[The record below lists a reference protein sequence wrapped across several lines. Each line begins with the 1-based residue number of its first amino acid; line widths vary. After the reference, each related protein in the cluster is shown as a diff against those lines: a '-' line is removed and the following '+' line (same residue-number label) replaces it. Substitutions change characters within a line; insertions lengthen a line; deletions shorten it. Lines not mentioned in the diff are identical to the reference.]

1 MAVTIH
7 VLVILVIDWSLA
19 SSPLTVRIGHGWVL
33 GKNAADRPVEQIW
46 VVHKSL
52 GIEGV
57 IVQHNGSIAAETA
70 ADTPNN
76 EVADPTVGQPAP
88 HVEVFDGKLTDNGE
102 AEKDTKLGPCGVV
115 RPVEVRLVGG
125 SRDHAQIVSGE
136 PALKHS
142 EVVLSLC
149 SQLKL
154 TLFQDVLT
162 NTEADKF
169 TILNVFRSLG
179 VDSSPLAII
188 IGVLKSSEKQ
198 TS

>member
-46 VVHKSL
+46 VVHQSL
-52 GIEGV
+52 GVEGM
-57 IVQHNGSIAAETA
+57 IVQDNGSIAAETA
-70 ADTPNN
+70 ADTPND
-76 EVADPTVGQPAP
+76 EVADPAISQPAS
-88 HVEVFDGKLTDNGE
+88 HVEVFDGELANDGE
-102 AEKDTKLGPCGVV
+102 AEEDTKLCPGGVV

-136 PALKHS
+136 PALKHG

-188 IGVLKSSEKQ
+188 IGVLKSSVKQ
-198 TS
+198 NS

>member
-46 VVHKSL
+46 VVHQSL
-52 GIEGV
+52 GVEGM
-57 IVQHNGSIAAETA
+57 IVQDNGSIAAETA
-70 ADTPNN
+70 ADTPND
-76 EVADPTVGQPAP
+76 EVADPAISQPAP
-88 HVEVFDGKLTDNGE
+88 HIEVFDGELANDGE
-102 AEKDTKLGPCGVV
+102 SEEDTKLCPGGVV

-188 IGVLKSSEKQ
+188 IGVLKSSVKQ
-198 TS
+198 NS

>member
-46 VVHKSL
+46 VVHQSL
-52 GIEGV
+52 GVEGM
-57 IVQHNGSIAAETA
+57 IVQDNGSIAAETA
-70 ADTPNN
+70 ADTPND
-76 EVADPTVGQPAP
+76 EVADPAVSQPAP
-88 HVEVFDGKLTDNGE
+88 HVEVFDGELANDGE
-102 AEKDTKLGPCGVV
+102 AEEDTKLCPGGVV

-136 PALKHS
+136 PALKHG

-188 IGVLKSSEKQ
+188 IGVLKSSVKQ
-198 TS
+198 NS

>member
-1 MAVTIH
+1 MTVTIH

-46 VVHKSL
+46 VVHQSL
-52 GIEGV
+52 GVEGV

-70 ADTPNN
+70 ADTPND
-76 EVADPTVGQPAP
+76 EVADPAVGQPAP
-88 HVEVFDGKLTDNGE
+88 HVEVFDGELADDGE
-102 AEKDTKLGPCGVV
+102 SEEDTKLCPGGVV

-136 PALKHS
+136 PALKHG

-188 IGVLKSSEKQ
+188 IGVLKSSVKQ
-198 TS
+198 NS

>member
-1 MAVTIH
+1 M
-7 VLVILVIDWSLA
+7 IDWSLA
-19 SSPLTVRIGHGWVL
+19 SSPLTVRIGHRWVL

-46 VVHKSL
+46 VVHQSL
-52 GIEGV
+52 GVEGV

-70 ADTPNN
+70 ADTPND

-88 HVEVFDGKLTDNGE
+88 HVEVFNGKLTDNGE

-136 PALKHS
+136 PARKHGDI
-142 EVVLSLC
+142 VLSLW
-149 SQLKL
+149 SQFEL

-188 IGVLKSSEKQ
+188 IGVLKSSVKQ
-198 TS
+198 NS

>member
-46 VVHKSL
+46 VVHQSL
-52 GIEGV
+52 GVEGM
-57 IVQHNGSIAAETA
+57 IVQDNGSIAAETA
-70 ADTPNN
+70 ADTPND
-76 EVADPTVGQPAP
+76 EVADPAISQPAS
-88 HVEVFDGKLTDNGE
+88 HVEVFDGELANDGE
-102 AEKDTKLGPCGVV
+102 SEEDTKLCPGGVV

-136 PALKHS
+136 PALKHG

-188 IGVLKSSEKQ
+188 IGVLKSSVKQ
-198 TS
+198 NS